1 MNWLSPVYR
10 VLRSYAHWHE
20 KKELGITAFELIV
33 ASIGVLMFLNESLE
47 FVEWMLDRLGLNSV
61 GTMRTIQSVQGI
73 GETLCFFV
81 LFFSILARM
90 AVILRSRNL
99 GPNFHNLLNRP
110 RREGSFSSDEA
121 LFGELAGLG
130 PSQDFLG
137 APLSAEVNTRRAA
150 LDRLARM
157 GATQFSM
164 RTYGEADALWKTW
177 EERYLNEWLTRFP
190 GTVWRIA
197 PDNPAAGES
206 SGYFSVI
213 VPVTEDAWHKVRFGH
228 LSTALAAIDEPAAT
242 YCSAPQSEPYERP
255 LFLLAYVVIYAPT
268 RLKGDTENSLKL
280 LYSGVEHLA
289 YLLSRFYPPECN
301 PENMTLS
308 LITESPNKSLDAVL
322 HTLGFAP
329 VHSDRQLDLEHT
341 HIRKSVAG
349 FELFEIGYDRGRPT
363 VGDRHKAGLFLNLLC
378 EIGRRKKQVMLPPEV
393 EPDSEM
399 TMVPKRR
406 PAM

>member
-33 ASIGVLMFLNESLE
+33 ATVGVLMFLNESLK
-47 FVEWMLDRLGLNSV
+47 FVEWALDRLRINSE
-61 GTMRTIQSVQGI
+61 GTMRAIQSVQGI
-73 GETLCFFV
+73 GETVCFFV

-99 GPNFHNLLNRP
+99 GPNFRNLLNRP
-110 RREGSFSSDEA
+110 RQVGSFSNDEA

-130 PSQDFLG
+130 PRQDFLG
-137 APLSAEVNTRRAA
+137 SPLSAELSVRKAA

-190 GTVWRIA
+190 GTVWRIS

-213 VPVTEDAWHKVRFGH
+213 VPVTEDAWNKVRFGH
-228 LSTALAAIDEPAAT
+228 LSTALAAIDEPAAA
-242 YCSAPQSEPYERP
+242 YFHAPQDEPYAHP

-268 RLKGDTENSLKL
+268 RLKGDTENALKL

-289 YLLSRFYPPECN
+289 YLLSRFYPPACD
-301 PENMTLS
+301 PENVTLS
-308 LITESPNKSLDAVL
+308 LITESPNSSLDAVL
-322 HTLGFAP
+322 SNLGFVP
-329 VHSDRQLDLEHT
+329 VHSDRHLDLEHT

-349 FELFEIGYDRGRPT
+349 FKLFEIGYNRGTP
-363 VGDRHKAGLFLNLLC
+363 VAGDRHKAGLFLNLLC
-378 EIGRRKKQVMLPPEV
+378 EIGRRKKPVMLPPEV